1 MVKVSSLD
9 VSFQRDWVLS
19 DTNPSSRSTNNMFCT
34 LSGVE
39 LWKLNLQ
46 AKVRSLMVSLQL
58 RSIRRELLRELF

>member
-1 MVKVSSLD
+1 MVKVSSLE

-46 AKVRSLMVSLQL
+46 AKSSE
-58 RSIRRELLRELF
+58 SYGLFTVEIYKA